1 MELYTYNPITKSTNL
16 SLVLPRKP
24 LRPPAPGMALVLAP
38 RKGELLTI
46 RHGESIPDAWY
57 GTYRHVH
64 LVDVTE
70 HRLVLSMPL
79 LSRDPAFGFPSLVR
93 LNCRVADPAEIVLR
107 GIVDVSGALYLPIQR
122 MLRRVSRDFDIGE
135 LHLAEDALTESMR
148 TFTGDAALRLRN
160 VTVELVVDSSEILAS
175 GRAYRDIE
183 RETRLIEMRRERHL
197 RMLRRDG
204 AEGLIAEIMEREG
217 PRAAYDMIAHAEREE
232 RQELLAAWQAM
243 LKHSEAEREPW
254 ESLQAERALRDRMSG
269 GSSSPFGGIR
279 STRLRGTLG
288 SPQALDDEP
297 RHDRSGG
304 ERNGHRPSRVRG
316 LRATKIEDA
325 DE

>member
-16 SLVLPRKP
+16 SLLLPRMP
-24 LRPPAPGMALVLAP
+24 LRPPAPGTALVLAP
-38 RKGELLTI
+38 RKGDLLTI
-46 RHGESIPDAWY
+46 RHGEPVPDAWY
-57 GTYRHVH
+57 GTYRQVYA
-64 LVDVTE
+64 VDVTE

-107 GIVDVSGALYLPIQR
+107 GIVDVSGALYLPVQR
-122 MLRRVSRDFDIGE
+122 MLRRVSRNFDIGE
-135 LHLAEDALTESMR
+135 LHQAEDALTESMR
-148 TFTGDAALRLRN
+148 TFSGDAALRLRN
-160 VTVELVVDSSEILAS
+160 VTVEVVVDGNEIVAS

-183 RETRLIEMRRERHL
+183 RDTRLMEMRRERHL

-232 RQELLAAWQAM
+232 RQELLVAWQAV
-243 LKHSEAEREPW
+243 LKNSEADREPW
-254 ESLQAERALRDRMSG
+254 ESLQAERALRDRMNG

-279 STRLRGTLG
+279 STRLRGTLA
-288 SPQALDDEP
+288 PAPALEDES
-297 RHDRSGG
+297 RDGG
-304 ERNGHRPSRVRG
+304 DGRRTSRVRG
-316 LRATKIEDA
+316 LKPTKIEDP
-325 DE
+325 DR